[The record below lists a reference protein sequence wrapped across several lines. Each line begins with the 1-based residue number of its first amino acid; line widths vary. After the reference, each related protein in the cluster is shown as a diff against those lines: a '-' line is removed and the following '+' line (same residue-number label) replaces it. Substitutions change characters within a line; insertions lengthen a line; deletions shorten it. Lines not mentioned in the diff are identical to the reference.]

1 MAKRKRKPGE
11 RRGSKL
17 RPIKD
22 YRDDYFTLYIAQVET
37 GILEAW
43 TIEPDIRDGDV
54 REALRKLIRDMK
66 RTDELPAGLT
76 ADNEEKADDTS
87 LLEWRILA
95 GLQLAFER
103 HGSLNVEDT
112 IGILGVINSSV
123 GTWNRG
129 MRGQEYLKY
138 IQGFLG
144 GLGVSVRQVT
154 QEEAE
159 ALLLDA
165 PDETEPGA
173 SR

>member
-11 RRGSKL
+11 RSGSKL

-22 YRDDYFTLYIAQVET
+22 YRDDHFTLYIAQVET
-37 GILEAW
+37 GIVEAW
-43 TIEPDIRDGDV
+43 TIEPDLRDGDV
-54 REALRKLIRDMK
+54 REALRKMIREMK
-66 RTDELPAGLT
+66 RSDQLPDLA
-76 ADNEEKADDTS
+76 ADDEEKPDGTS
-87 LLEWRILA
+87 FLEWQILA
-95 GLQLAFER
+95 GLRQAFEK
-103 HGSLNVEDT
+103 HGPLNVEDT

-138 IQGFLG
+138 IKDFLRG
-144 GLGVSVRQVT
+144 MGVTMRQVT

-165 PDETEPGA
+165 SDEIESGA